1 MMIILSY
8 MVVKDLATAII
19 ILFLGVTVFIVGM
32 NLMSGG
38 LKKATGK
45 SLKKIFKKTQNSPF
59 ACLGIGSGV
68 TALIQSSAATC
79 VLAVGFINAGVM
91 TLYQGVN
98 IMLGS
103 FIGTTVTGILV
114 SLSSFN
120 IGLYLALIAFIGV
133 VMMFFKKEKV
143 KNLGEVL
150 TGFGLVFLGLDLLKS
165 AFSQADIN
173 SATQQL
179 FSSVSFPLL
188 LLLIGIVLTALVQ
201 SSSAVTGIAI
211 VMVSSGAIPFISAIY
226 IALGAT
232 IGTCIT
238 TLIATI
244 GGTVNAKRSGF
255 ISLVIKVVAALI
267 AIAII
272 WPLSTPISNFFSTS
286 FGSSG
291 LGLAMFTLLYSVV
304 FFIAS
309 MPLVKPLIKLSEKVI
324 KDKDLENKKNL
335 LLYIDDRLLNT
346 PDIAVMQ
353 VKNEILHM
361 YNLAML
367 NFRYGYE
374 CLVKGDKTNS
384 GSIADT
390 ESNIDYINSKITE
403 YLISLSNKVG
413 KEDSKVVGSYFHVIN
428 DIERIGDHAYN
439 FYESSKKLEES
450 DLKFSN
456 VAIKEIDVFFDLIM
470 DMSDLTI
477 DIFKDEQYQK
487 LNQLHE
493 LEEKSD
499 VLAKE
504 LSDNH
509 YKRMTANEC
518 NGALSDDF
526 ATLISEL
533 ERVAD
538 HLTNIGYSVINPT
551 GDEE

>member
-1 MMIILSY
+1 

>member
-1 MMIILSY
+1 
-8 MVVKDLATAII
+8 MVVTDLATAII

-45 SLKKIFKKTQNSPF
+45 SLKRIFKKTQNSPF

-114 SLSSFN
+114 SLSSFS
-120 IGLYLALIAFIGV
+120 IGLYLALIAFIGI
-133 VMMFFKKEKV
+133 VMMFFKKEKI
-143 KNLGEVL
+143 KNFGEVL

-211 VMVSSGAIPFISAIY
+211 VMVSSGAIPFSSAIY
-226 IALGAT
+226 LALGAT

-286 FGSSG
+286 FGSQG
-291 LGLAMFTLLYSVV
+291 LGLAMFTLIYSVV
-304 FFIAS
+304 FFVAA
-309 MPLVKPLIKLSEKVI
+309 MPLVKPLIKVSEKVI
-324 KDKDLENKKNL
+324 EDKDEESKKQQ
-335 LLYIDDRLLNT
+335 LLYIDNRLLNT
-346 PDIAVMQ
+346 PEIALME

-361 YNLAML
+361 YNMAML

-374 CLVKGDKTNS
+374 CLVKSDKTNAN
-384 GSIADT
+384 SIAST
-390 ESNIDYINSKITE
+390 ESSIDYINSKITE
-403 YLISLSNKVG
+403 YLISLSNRVG
-413 KEDSKVVGSYFHVIN
+413 IESSIVVGSYFHVIN

-439 FYESSKKLEES
+439 FYENSKKLEEN
-450 DLKFSN
+450 DLKFSQT
-456 VAIKEIDVFFDLIM
+456 AINELDRFFDLIM

-477 DIFKDEQYQK
+477 DIFKNEEYHK
-487 LNQLHE
+487 LNKLHE
-493 LEEKSD
+493 LEESSD
-499 VLAKE
+499 ILAKE

>member
-1 MMIILSY
+1 

-19 ILFLGVTVFIVGM
+19 FLFLGVTVFIVGM

-114 SLSSFN
+114 SLSSFS
-120 IGLYLALIAFIGV
+120 IGLYLALIAFVGI

-143 KNLGEVL
+143 KNFGEVL
-150 TGFGLVFLGLDLLKS
+150 TGFGLVFLGLYLLKS

-179 FSSVSFPLL
+179 FTSVNFPLL

-211 VMVSSGAIPFISAIY
+211 VMVTSGAIPFSSAIY
-226 IALGAT
+226 LALGAT
-232 IGTCIT
+232 IGTCVT

-291 LGLAMFTLLYSVV
+291 LGLAMFTLLYSVI
-304 FFIAS
+304 FFVAS
-309 MPLVKPLIKLSEKVI
+309 MPLVKPLIKVSERVI

-346 PDIAVMQ
+346 PDIAVME

-374 CLVKGDKTNS
+374 CLVKGNKSNS

-439 FYESSKKLEES
+439 FFEHSKTLEEN
-450 DLKFSN
+450 DLRFSN

-487 LNQLHE
+487 LNKLHE
-493 LEEKSD
+493 LEDRSD
-499 VLAKE
+499 ILAKE

>member
-1 MMIILSY
+1 

-19 ILFLGVTVFIVGM
+19 FLFLGVTVFIVGM

-79 VLAVGFINAGVM
+79 VLSVGFISAGVM

-103 FIGTTVTGILV
+103 FIGTTVTGVLV

-120 IGLYLALIAFIGV
+120 IGLYLALIAFVGI
-133 VMMFFKKEKV
+133 VMMFFKKEKI
-143 KNLGEVL
+143 KNIGEVL

-165 AFSQADIN
+165 SFTQADIN
-173 SATQQL
+173 NATQQL

-244 GGTVNAKRSGF
+244 GSNINAKRSGF

-309 MPLVKPLIKLSEKVI
+309 MPLVKPLIKVSERVI

-346 PDIAVMQ
+346 PDIAVME

-384 GSIADT
+384 ASISAT
-390 ESNIDYINSKITE
+390 ESDIDYINSKITE
-403 YLISLSNKVG
+403 YLISLSNKVS

-439 FYESSKKLEES
+439 FYDNSKRLEES
-450 DLKFSN
+450 DLRFSD
-456 VAIKEIDVFFDLIM
+456 VAVKEIDVFFDLIM

-477 DIFKDEQYQK
+477 GIFKNEEYQK
-487 LNQLHE
+487 LDKLHE
-493 LEEKSD
+493 LEDRSD

>member
-1 MMIILSY
+1 
-8 MVVKDLATAII
+8 MVVTDLATAII

-45 SLKKIFKKTQNSPF
+45 SLKRIFKKTQNSPF

-114 SLSSFN
+114 SLSSFS
-120 IGLYLALIAFIGV
+120 IGLYLALIAFMGI
-133 VMMFFKKEKV
+133 VMMFFKKEKI
-143 KNLGEVL
+143 KNFGEVL

-211 VMVSSGAIPFISAIY
+211 VMVSSGAIPFSSAIY
-226 IALGAT
+226 LALGAT

-255 ISLVIKVVAALI
+255 ISLIIKVVAALI

-286 FGSSG
+286 FGSQG
-291 LGLAMFTLLYSVV
+291 LGLAMFALIYSVI
-304 FFIAS
+304 FFVAA
-309 MPLVKPLIKLSEKVI
+309 MPLVKPLIKVSEKVI
-324 KDKDLENKKNL
+324 KDKDEESKKQQ
-335 LLYIDDRLLNT
+335 LLYIDNRLLNT
-346 PDIAVMQ
+346 PEIALME

-361 YNLAML
+361 YNMAML

-374 CLVKGDKTNS
+374 CLVKSDKTNAN
-384 GSIADT
+384 SIAST
-390 ESNIDYINSKITE
+390 ESSIDYINSKITE
-403 YLISLSNKVG
+403 YLISLSNRVG
-413 KEDSKVVGSYFHVIN
+413 VESSIVVGSYFHVIN

-439 FYESSKKLEES
+439 FYENSKKLEEN
-450 DLKFSN
+450 DLKFSQT
-456 VAIKEIDVFFDLIM
+456 AINELDRFFDLIM

-477 DIFKDEQYQK
+477 DIFKNEEYHK
-487 LNQLHE
+487 LNKLHE
-493 LEEKSD
+493 LEESSD
-499 VLAKE
+499 ILAKE

>member
-1 MMIILSY
+1 ML
-8 MVVKDLATAII
+8 VKDLATAII
-19 ILFLGVTVFIVGM
+19 FLFLGVTVFIVGM

-45 SLKKIFKKTQNSPF
+45 SLKKIFKITQNSPF

-114 SLSSFN
+114 SLSSFS
-120 IGLYLALIAFIGV
+120 IGLYLALIAFVGI

-211 VMVSSGAIPFISAIY
+211 VMVSSGAIPFSSAIY

-232 IGTCIT
+232 IGTCVT

-267 AIAII
+267 ATTII
-272 WPLSTPISNFFSTS
+272 WPLSTPISDFFSTS

-309 MPLVKPLIKLSEKVI
+309 MPLVKPLIRVSERVI

-346 PDIAVMQ
+346 PDIAVME

-374 CLVKGDKTNS
+374 CLVKRDKTNS

-439 FYESSKKLEES
+439 FYDNSKKLEES

-493 LEEKSD
+493 LEDRSD

>member
-1 MMIILSY
+1 

-19 ILFLGVTVFIVGM
+19 FLFLGVTVFIAGM

-79 VLAVGFINAGVM
+79 VLTVGFINAGVM

-103 FIGTTVTGILV
+103 FIGTTVTGVLV

-120 IGLYLALIAFIGV
+120 IGLYLALIAFVGI
-133 VMMFFKKEKV
+133 VMMFFKKEKI
-143 KNLGEVL
+143 KNIGEVL

-173 SATQQL
+173 NATQQL

-244 GGTVNAKRSGF
+244 GSSINAKRSGF

-267 AIAII
+267 AMAII
-272 WPLSTPISNFFSTS
+272 WPLATPISNFFSTS

-291 LGLAMFTLLYSVV
+291 LGLAMFTLFYSVI
-304 FFIAS
+304 FFVAS

-335 LLYIDDRLLNT
+335 LLYIDERLLNT
-346 PDIAVMQ
+346 PEIAVME

-374 CLVKGDKTNS
+374 CLVKRDKTNS
-384 GSIADT
+384 ASISAT
-390 ESNIDYINSKITE
+390 ESDIDYINSKITE
-403 YLISLSNKVG
+403 YLISLSNKVS

-439 FYESSKKLEES
+439 FFENSKKLEES

-477 DIFKDEQYQK
+477 GIFKNEEYQK
-487 LNQLHE
+487 LDKLHE
-493 LEEKSD
+493 LEDRSD

>member
-1 MMIILSY
+1 ML
-8 MVVKDLATAII
+8 VKDLATAII
-19 ILFLGVTVFIVGM
+19 FLFLGVTVFIVGM

-79 VLAVGFINAGVM
+79 VLTVGFINAGVM

-114 SLSSFN
+114 SLSSFS
-120 IGLYLALIAFIGV
+120 IGLYLALIAFIGI
-133 VMMFFKKEKV
+133 VMMFFNKEKV

-173 SATQQL
+173 NATQQL

-211 VMVSSGAIPFISAIY
+211 VMVSSGAIPFSSAIY

-272 WPLSTPISNFFSTS
+272 WPLSTPISNFFSSS

-304 FFIAS
+304 FFVAS
-309 MPLVKPLIKLSEKVI
+309 MPLVKPLIKVSERVI

-403 YLISLSNKVG
+403 YLISLSNKVS

-439 FYESSKKLEES
+439 FYENSKRLEES
-450 DLKFSN
+450 DLRFSN
-456 VAIKEIDVFFDLIM
+456 VAVKEIDVFFDLIM
-470 DMSDLTI
+470 DMSDLTMG
-477 DIFKDEQYQK
+477 IFKNEEYQK
-487 LNQLHE
+487 LDKLHE
-493 LEEKSD
+493 LEDRSD

>member
-1 MMIILSY
+1 

-19 ILFLGVTVFIVGM
+19 FLFLGVTVFIVGM

-114 SLSSFN
+114 SLSSFS
-120 IGLYLALIAFIGV
+120 IGLYLALIAFVGI

-143 KNLGEVL
+143 KNFGEVL

-211 VMVSSGAIPFISAIY
+211 VMVTSGAIPFSSAIY
-226 IALGAT
+226 LALGAT
-232 IGTCIT
+232 IGTCVT

-272 WPLSTPISNFFSTS
+272 WPLSTPISNFFSSS

-309 MPLVKPLIKLSEKVI
+309 MPLVKPLIKVSERVI

-346 PDIAVMQ
+346 PDIAVME

-439 FYESSKKLEES
+439 FFEHSKVLEENDLRFS
-450 DLKFSN
+450 D
-456 VAIKEIDVFFDLIM
+456 VAVKEIDVFFDLIM

>member
-1 MMIILSY
+1 M
-8 MVVKDLATAII
+8 DLATAII
-19 ILFLGVTVFIVGM
+19 FLFLGVTVFIVGM

-120 IGLYLALIAFIGV
+120 IGLYLALIAFVGV
-133 VMMFFKKEKV
+133 VMMFFKKEKI
-143 KNLGEVL
+143 KNIGEVF
-150 TGFGLVFLGLDLLKS
+150 TGFGLVFFGLDILKRG
-165 AFSQADIN
+165 FSYSEIN

-211 VMVSSGAIPFISAIY
+211 VMVSSGAITFSSAIY
-226 IALGAT
+226 LALGAT

-244 GGTVNAKRSGF
+244 GGTINAKRSGF
-255 ISLVIKVVAALI
+255 ISLIVKVVAALV

-272 WPLSTPISNFFSTS
+272 WPLSEPISNFFSTS
-286 FGSSG
+286 FGSQG
-291 LGLAMFTLLYSVV
+291 LGLAMFTLIYSVV
-304 FFIAS
+304 FFMLA
-309 MPLVKPLIKLSEKVI
+309 MPFVKPLIKVSEKVI
-324 KDKDLENKKNL
+324 KDKDEENKKHL
-335 LLYIDDRLLNT
+335 LLYIDERLLPT
-346 PDIAVMQ
+346 PDIALME

-374 CLVKGDKTNS
+374 CLVKGDKSNA
-384 GSIADT
+384 GSISDT

-413 KEDSKVVGSYFHVIN
+413 KSDSKVVGSYFHVIN

-439 FYESSKKLEES
+439 FYENSKKLEEN
-450 DLKFSN
+450 DLKFSSI
-456 VAIKEIDVFFDLIM
+456 AIKEIDVFFDLIM

-477 DIFKDEQYQK
+477 DIFKNEEYHK
-487 LNQLHE
+487 LGKLHE
-493 LEEKSD
+493 LEERSD
-499 VLAKE
+499 ILAKE

-509 YKRMTANEC
+509 YKRMSANEC
-518 NGALSDDF
+518 NGELSDDF

-551 GDEE
+551 GDEI

>member
-1 MMIILSY
+1 
-8 MVVKDLATAII
+8 MVVNDLATAII

-59 ACLGIGSGV
+59 VCLGIGSGV

-114 SLSSFN
+114 SLSSFS
-120 IGLYLALIAFIGV
+120 IGLYLALIAFVGI

-143 KNLGEVL
+143 KNFGEVL

-211 VMVSSGAIPFISAIY
+211 VMVSSGAIPFSSAIY

-267 AIAII
+267 AIAVI

-309 MPLVKPLIKLSEKVI
+309 MPLVKPLIKVSERVI

-403 YLISLSNKVG
+403 YLISLSNKVS

-439 FYESSKKLEES
+439 FFEHSKTLEENE
-450 DLKFSN
+450 LRFSN
-456 VAIKEIDVFFDLIM
+456 VAIKEIDVFFELIM
-470 DMSDLTI
+470 DMSDVTI
-477 DIFKDEQYQK
+477 DIFKNEQYQK
-487 LNQLHE
+487 LDKLHE
-493 LEEKSD
+493 LEDRSD

>member
-1 MMIILSY
+1 ML
-8 MVVKDLATAII
+8 VKDLATAII
-19 ILFLGVTVFIVGM
+19 FLFLGVTVFIVGM

-114 SLSSFN
+114 SLSSFS
-120 IGLYLALIAFIGV
+120 IGLYLALIAFVGI

-143 KNLGEVL
+143 KNFGEVL
-150 TGFGLVFLGLDLLKS
+150 TGFGLVFLGLDLLRS

-211 VMVSSGAIPFISAIY
+211 VMVSSGAIPFSSAIY

-232 IGTCIT
+232 IGTCVT

-255 ISLVIKVVAALI
+255 ISLVIKVVATLI

-286 FGSSG
+286 FGSQG
-291 LGLAMFTLLYSVV
+291 LGLAMFALIYSVV
-304 FFIAS
+304 FFVAA
-309 MPLVKPLIKLSEKVI
+309 MPFVKPLIKVSEKVI
-324 KDKDLENKKNL
+324 KDKDLENKKQQ

-346 PDIAVMQ
+346 PEIALME

-361 YNLAML
+361 YNMAML

-374 CLVKGDKTNS
+374 CLVKSDKTNAN
-384 GSIADT
+384 SIAST
-390 ESNIDYINSKITE
+390 ESSIDYINSKITE
-403 YLISLSNKVG
+403 YLISLSNRVG
-413 KEDSKVVGSYFHVIN
+413 IESSIVVGSYFHVIN

-439 FYESSKKLEES
+439 FYENSKKLEEN
-450 DLKFSN
+450 DLKFSQT
-456 VAIKEIDVFFDLIM
+456 AINELDRFFDLIM

-477 DIFKDEQYQK
+477 DIFKNEEYHK
-487 LNQLHE
+487 LNKLHE
-493 LEEKSD
+493 LEESSD
-499 VLAKE
+499 ILAKE

>member
-1 MMIILSY
+1 

-19 ILFLGVTVFIVGM
+19 FLFLGVTVFIAGM

-114 SLSSFN
+114 SLSSFS
-120 IGLYLALIAFIGV
+120 IGLYLALIAFVGI

-211 VMVSSGAIPFISAIY
+211 VMVSSGAIPFSSAIY

-309 MPLVKPLIKLSEKVI
+309 MPLVKPLIKVSERVI

-390 ESNIDYINSKITE
+390 ESNIDYINSNITE

-470 DMSDLTI
+470 DMSDLTMG
-477 DIFKDEQYQK
+477 IFKNEEYQK
-487 LNQLHE
+487 LDKLHE
-493 LEEKSD
+493 LEDRSD
-499 VLAKE
+499 ILAKE
-504 LSDNH
+504 LSNNH

>member
-1 MMIILSY
+1 

-19 ILFLGVTVFIVGM
+19 FLFLGVTVFIVGM

-114 SLSSFN
+114 SLSSFS
-120 IGLYLALIAFIGV
+120 IGLYLALIAFVGI

-143 KNLGEVL
+143 KNFGEVL

-211 VMVSSGAIPFISAIY
+211 VMVTSGAIPFSSAIY
-226 IALGAT
+226 LALGAT
-232 IGTCIT
+232 IGTCVT

-272 WPLSTPISNFFSTS
+272 WPLSTPISNFFSSS

-309 MPLVKPLIKLSEKVI
+309 MPLVKPLIKVSERVI

-346 PDIAVMQ
+346 PDIAVME

-374 CLVKGDKTNS
+374 CLVKRDKSNS

-439 FYESSKKLEES
+439 FFEHSKTLEENDLRFS
-450 DLKFSN
+450 D
-456 VAIKEIDVFFDLIM
+456 VAVKEIDVFFDLIM

>member
-1 MMIILSY
+1 

-19 ILFLGVTVFIVGM
+19 FLFLGVTVFIVGM

-114 SLSSFN
+114 SLSSFS
-120 IGLYLALIAFIGV
+120 IGLYLALIAFIGI

-143 KNLGEVL
+143 KNFGEVL

-211 VMVSSGAIPFISAIY
+211 VMVTSGAIPFSSAIY
-226 IALGAT
+226 LALGAT
-232 IGTCIT
+232 IGTCVT

-309 MPLVKPLIKLSEKVI
+309 MPLVKPLIKVSERVI

-346 PDIAVMQ
+346 PDIAVME

-384 GSIADT
+384 GSIANT

-403 YLISLSNKVG
+403 YLISLSNKVS

-439 FYESSKKLEES
+439 FFEHSKALEEN

-487 LNQLHE
+487 LEKLHE
-493 LEEKSD
+493 LENRSD
-499 VLAKE
+499 ILANE

>member
-1 MMIILSY
+1 

-19 ILFLGVTVFIVGM
+19 FLFLGVTVFIVGM

-45 SLKKIFKKTQNSPF
+45 SLKRIFKKTQNSPF

-114 SLSSFN
+114 SLSSFS
-120 IGLYLALIAFIGV
+120 IGLYLGLIAFVGV
-133 VMMFFKKEKV
+133 VMMFFKKEKM
-143 KNLGEVL
+143 KNFGEVL

-173 SATQQL
+173 GATQQL

-211 VMVSSGAIPFISAIY
+211 VMVSSGAIPFSSAIY
-226 IALGAT
+226 LALGAT
-232 IGTCIT
+232 VGTCIT

-244 GGTVNAKRSGF
+244 GGTINAKRSGF
-255 ISLVIKVVAALI
+255 ISLIIKIVAALI

-286 FGSSG
+286 FGSQG

-304 FFIAS
+304 FFIAA
-309 MPLVKPLIKLSEKVI
+309 MPFVKPLIRVSEKVI
-324 KDKDLENKKNL
+324 KDKDLESKKQL
-335 LLYIDDRLLNT
+335 LLYIDERLLNT
-346 PDIAVMQ
+346 PEIALME
-353 VKNEILHM
+353 VKNEIIHM

-374 CLVKGDKTNS
+374 CLVKGDKTHAN
-384 GSIADT
+384 SIAST

-403 YLISLSNKVG
+403 YLISLSNKVSR
-413 KEDSKVVGSYFHVIN
+413 DSSKVVGSYFHVIN

-439 FYESSKKLEES
+439 FYDNSKKLEES
-450 DLKFSN
+450 ELKFSPTA
-456 VAIKEIDVFFDLIM
+456 VKEIDKFFDLIM
-470 DMSDLTI
+470 DMSDLTM
-477 DIFKDEQYQK
+477 DIFKNEEHHK
-487 LNQLHE
+487 LKKLHE
-493 LEEKSD
+493 LEEHSD

>member
-1 MMIILSY
+1 

-19 ILFLGVTVFIVGM
+19 FLFLGVTVFIVGM

-79 VLAVGFINAGVM
+79 VLTVGFINAGVM

-114 SLSSFN
+114 SLSSFS
-120 IGLYLALIAFIGV
+120 IGLYLALIAFVGI

-150 TGFGLVFLGLDLLKS
+150 TGFGLVFLGLELLKS

-211 VMVSSGAIPFISAIY
+211 VMVSSGAIPFSSAIY

-232 IGTCIT
+232 IGTCVT

-267 AIAII
+267 AVAII

-309 MPLVKPLIKLSEKVI
+309 MPLVKPLIKVSERVI

-384 GSIADT
+384 ASISAT

-403 YLISLSNKVG
+403 YLISLSNKVS

-439 FYESSKKLEES
+439 FYDNSKKLEES
-450 DLKFSN
+450 DLRFSN
-456 VAIKEIDVFFDLIM
+456 VAIKEIDVFFELIM
-470 DMSDLTI
+470 DMSDLTM
-477 DIFKDEQYQK
+477 DIFKNEEYQK
-487 LNQLHE
+487 LDKLHE
-493 LEEKSD
+493 LEDRSD

>member
-1 MMIILSY
+1 
-8 MVVKDLATAII
+8 MVVTDLATAII

-45 SLKKIFKKTQNSPF
+45 SLKRIFKKTQNSPF
-59 ACLGIGSGV
+59 TCLGIGSGV

-114 SLSSFN
+114 SLSSFS
-120 IGLYLALIAFIGV
+120 IGLYLALIAFVGI
-133 VMMFFKKEKV
+133 VMMFFKKEKI
-143 KNLGEVL
+143 KNFGEVL

-211 VMVSSGAIPFISAIY
+211 VMVSSGAIPFSSAIY
-226 IALGAT
+226 LALGAT

-286 FGSSG
+286 FGSQG
-291 LGLAMFTLLYSVV
+291 LGLAMFALIYSVI
-304 FFIAS
+304 FFVAA
-309 MPLVKPLIKLSEKVI
+309 MPLVKPLIKVSEKVI
-324 KDKDLENKKNL
+324 IDKDEESKKQQ

-346 PDIAVMQ
+346 PEIALME

-361 YNLAML
+361 YNMAML

-374 CLVKGDKTNS
+374 CLVKSDKTNAN
-384 GSIADT
+384 SIAST
-390 ESNIDYINSKITE
+390 ESSIDYINSKITE
-403 YLISLSNKVG
+403 YLIFLSNRVG
-413 KEDSKVVGSYFHVIN
+413 VESSIVVGSYFHVIN

-439 FYESSKKLEES
+439 FYENSKKLEEN
-450 DLKFSN
+450 DLKFSQT
-456 VAIKEIDVFFDLIM
+456 AINELDRFFDLIM

-477 DIFKDEQYQK
+477 DIFKNEEYHK
-487 LNQLHE
+487 LNKLHE
-493 LEEKSD
+493 LEESSD
-499 VLAKE
+499 ILAKE

>member
-1 MMIILSY
+1 

-19 ILFLGVTVFIVGM
+19 FLFLGVTVFIVGM

-114 SLSSFN
+114 SLSSFS
-120 IGLYLALIAFIGV
+120 IGLYLALIAFVGI

-211 VMVSSGAIPFISAIY
+211 VMVSSGAIPFSSAIY

-232 IGTCIT
+232 IGTCVT

-267 AIAII
+267 AVAII

-309 MPLVKPLIKLSEKVI
+309 MPLVKPLIKVSERVI

-374 CLVKGDKTNS
+374 CLVKRDKTNS
-384 GSIADT
+384 ASISAT
-390 ESNIDYINSKITE
+390 ESDIDYINSKITE
-403 YLISLSNKVG
+403 YLISLSNKVS
-413 KEDSKVVGSYFHVIN
+413 KEDSKIVGSYFHVIN

-439 FYESSKKLEES
+439 FYENSKKLEES

-470 DMSDLTI
+470 DMSDVTI
-477 DIFKDEQYQK
+477 DIFKDEQYHK

>member
-1 MMIILSY
+1 

-19 ILFLGVTVFIVGM
+19 FLFLGVTVFIVGM

-114 SLSSFN
+114 SLSSFS
-120 IGLYLALIAFIGV
+120 IGLYLALIAFVGI

-143 KNLGEVL
+143 KNFGEVL

-211 VMVSSGAIPFISAIY
+211 VMVSSEAIPFSSAIY

-232 IGTCIT
+232 IGTCVT

-267 AIAII
+267 ATTII

-309 MPLVKPLIKLSEKVI
+309 MPLVKPLIKVSERVI

-374 CLVKGDKTNS
+374 CLVKRDKINS
-384 GSIADT
+384 ASISAT
-390 ESNIDYINSKITE
+390 ESDIDYINSKITE
-403 YLISLSNKVG
+403 YLISLSNKVS

-439 FYESSKKLEES
+439 FYENSKKLEES

-477 DIFKDEQYQK
+477 GIFKDEQYQK
-487 LNQLHE
+487 LGKLHE
-493 LEEKSD
+493 LEDRSD

-504 LSDNH
+504 LSGNH

>member
-1 MMIILSY
+1 

-19 ILFLGVTVFIVGM
+19 FLFLGVTVFIVGM

-45 SLKKIFKKTQNSPF
+45 SLKRIFKKTQNSPF

-114 SLSSFN
+114 SLSSFS
-120 IGLYLALIAFIGV
+120 IGLYLGLIAFVGV
-133 VMMFFKKEKV
+133 VMMFFKKEKM
-143 KNLGEVL
+143 KNFGEVL

-173 SATQQL
+173 GATQQL

-211 VMVSSGAIPFISAIY
+211 VMVSSGAIPFSSAIY
-226 IALGAT
+226 LALGAT
-232 IGTCIT
+232 VGTCIT

-244 GGTVNAKRSGF
+244 GGTINAKRSGF
-255 ISLVIKVVAALI
+255 ISLIIKIVAALI

-286 FGSSG
+286 FGSQG

-304 FFIAS
+304 FFIAA
-309 MPLVKPLIKLSEKVI
+309 MPFVKPLIRVSEKVI
-324 KDKDLENKKNL
+324 KDKDLESKKQL
-335 LLYIDDRLLNT
+335 LLYIDERLLNT
-346 PDIAVMQ
+346 PEIALME
-353 VKNEILHM
+353 VKNEIIHM

-374 CLVKGDKTNS
+374 CLVKVDKTNAN
-384 GSIADT
+384 SITST

-403 YLISLSNKVG
+403 YLISLSNKVSR
-413 KEDSKVVGSYFHVIN
+413 DSSKVVGSYFHVIN

-439 FYESSKKLEES
+439 FYDNSKKLEES
-450 DLKFSN
+450 ELKFSPTA
-456 VAIKEIDVFFDLIM
+456 VKEIDKFFDLIM
-470 DMSDLTI
+470 DMSDLTM
-477 DIFKDEQYQK
+477 DIFKNEEHHK
-487 LNQLHE
+487 LKKLHE
-493 LEEKSD
+493 LEEHSD

>member
-1 MMIILSY
+1 
-8 MVVKDLATAII
+8 MVVTDLATAII

-32 NLMSGG
+32 KLMSGG

-45 SLKKIFKKTQNSPF
+45 SLKRIFKKTQNSPF

-114 SLSSFN
+114 SLSSFS
-120 IGLYLALIAFIGV
+120 IGLYLALIAFIGI
-133 VMMFFKKEKV
+133 VMMFFKKEKI
-143 KNLGEVL
+143 KNFGEVL

-211 VMVSSGAIPFISAIY
+211 VMVSSGAIPFSSAIY
-226 IALGAT
+226 LALGAT

-286 FGSSG
+286 FGSQG
-291 LGLAMFTLLYSVV
+291 LGLAMFALIYSVV
-304 FFIAS
+304 FFVAA
-309 MPLVKPLIKLSEKVI
+309 MPLVKPLIKVSEKVI
-324 KDKDLENKKNL
+324 KDKDEESKKQQ
-335 LLYIDDRLLNT
+335 LLYIDNRLLNT
-346 PDIAVMQ
+346 PEIALME

-361 YNLAML
+361 YNMAMI

-374 CLVKGDKTNS
+374 CLVKSDKTNAN
-384 GSIADT
+384 SIAST
-390 ESNIDYINSKITE
+390 ESSIDYINSKITE
-403 YLISLSNKVG
+403 YLISLSNRVG
-413 KEDSKVVGSYFHVIN
+413 IESSIVVGSYFHVIN

-439 FYESSKKLEES
+439 FYENSKKLEEN
-450 DLKFSN
+450 DLKFSQT
-456 VAIKEIDVFFDLIM
+456 AIKELDRFFDLIM

-477 DIFKDEQYQK
+477 DIFKNEEYHK
-487 LNQLHE
+487 LNKLHE
-493 LEEKSD
+493 LEESSD
-499 VLAKE
+499 ILAKE

>member
-1 MMIILSY
+1 

-19 ILFLGVTVFIVGM
+19 FLFLGVTVFIVGM

-45 SLKKIFKKTQNSPF
+45 SLKKIFKKTQNNPF

-79 VLAVGFINAGVM
+79 VLTVGFINAGVM

-114 SLSSFN
+114 SLSSFS
-120 IGLYLALIAFIGV
+120 IGLYLALIAFIGI
-133 VMMFFKKEKV
+133 VMMFFNKEKV

-211 VMVSSGAIPFISAIY
+211 VMVSSGAIPFSSAIY

-309 MPLVKPLIKLSEKVI
+309 MPLVKPLIKVSERVI

-439 FYESSKKLEES
+439 FYENSKRLEENDLRFS
-450 DLKFSN
+450 D

-477 DIFKDEQYQK
+477 GIFKNEEYQK
-487 LNQLHE
+487 LDKLHE
-493 LEEKSD
+493 LEDRSD

-504 LSDNH
+504 LSNNH

>member
-1 MMIILSY
+1 

-19 ILFLGVTVFIVGM
+19 FLFLGVTVFIVGM

-114 SLSSFN
+114 SLSSFS
-120 IGLYLALIAFIGV
+120 IGLYLALIAFVGI
-133 VMMFFKKEKV
+133 VMMFFRKEKV

-211 VMVSSGAIPFISAIY
+211 VMVTSGAIPFSSAIY
-226 IALGAT
+226 LALGAT
-232 IGTCIT
+232 IGTCVT

-304 FFIAS
+304 FFVAS
-309 MPLVKPLIKLSEKVI
+309 MPLVKPLIKVSERVI

-346 PDIAVMQ
+346 PDIAVME

-374 CLVKGDKTNS
+374 CLVKRDKSNS

-439 FYESSKKLEES
+439 FFEHSKVLEEN
-450 DLKFSN
+450 DLKFSD
-456 VAIKEIDVFFDLIM
+456 VAVKEIDVFFDLIM

-477 DIFKDEQYQK
+477 DIFKDEQYKK

>member
-1 MMIILSY
+1 M
-8 MVVKDLATAII
+8 DLVTAII
-19 ILFLGVTVFIVGM
+19 FLFLGTAIFIAGM
-32 NLMSGG
+32 NFMSGG

-45 SLKKIFKKTQNSPF
+45 SLKKIFKKTQNNPL
-59 ACLGIGSGV
+59 ACVGIGSGV

-91 TLYQGVN
+91 TLFQGVN

-120 IGLYLALIAFIGV
+120 IGLYLALLAFVGV
-133 VMMFFKKEKV
+133 VMMFFKKEKIR
-143 KNLGEVL
+143 NIGEIL
-150 TGFGLVFLGLDLLKS
+150 TGFGLVFFGLDTLKRG
-165 AFSQADIN
+165 FSYSEIN
-173 SATQQL
+173 EFTQGL
-179 FSSVSFPLL
+179 FTSVSFPLL

-226 IALGAT
+226 LALGAT

-244 GGTVNAKRSGF
+244 GGSVNAKRSGF
-255 ISLVIKVVAALI
+255 ISLIIKLLAASL

-272 WPLSTPISNFFSTS
+272 WPLSSYIGPFFENS
-286 FGSSG
+286 FGAPG
-291 LGLAMFTLLYSVV
+291 LGLAMFTLLYSVI
-304 FFIAS
+304 FFTAS
-309 MPLVKPLIKLSEKVI
+309 IPLVKPLIKLSERVI
-324 KDKDLENKKNL
+324 KDKSEEKQKQQ
-335 LLYIDDRLLNT
+335 LLYIDDRYLFT
-346 PDIAVMQ
+346 PEIALME

-361 YNLAML
+361 YNMAMI
-367 NFRYGYE
+367 NFRYGYDY
-374 CLVKGDKTNS
+374 LVKQDKTNIDV
-384 GSIADT
+384 IAET
-390 ESNIDYINSKITE
+390 ESSIDYINSKITE
-403 YLISLSNKVG
+403 YLIKLSTKVG
-413 KEDSKVVGSYFHVIN
+413 QESSQVVGSYFHVIN
-428 DIERIGDHAYN
+428 DIERIGDHAFN
-439 FYESSKKLEES
+439 FFEHGKSLEEN
-450 DLKFSN
+450 DLKFSD
-456 VAIKEIDVFFDLIM
+456 VAIKELDVMFNLIM
-470 DMSDLTI
+470 DMSDLTL
-477 DIFKDEQYQK
+477 DIFKEEQYHK
-487 LNQLHE
+487 LNQLHL
-493 LEEKSD
+493 LENQSD
-499 VLAKE
+499 ELAKE

-538 HLTNIGYSVINPT
+538 HLTNIGYSVINPV

>member
-1 MMIILSY
+1 
-8 MVVKDLATAII
+8 MVVTDLATAII

-79 VLAVGFINAGVM
+79 VLVVGFINAGVM

-114 SLSSFN
+114 SLSSFS
-120 IGLYLALIAFIGV
+120 IGLYLALIAFVGI
-133 VMMFFKKEKV
+133 VMMFFKKEKI
-143 KNLGEVL
+143 KNIGEVL

-211 VMVSSGAIPFISAIY
+211 VMVSSGAIPFSSAIY
-226 IALGAT
+226 LALGAT

-286 FGSSG
+286 FGSQG
-291 LGLAMFTLLYSVV
+291 LGLAMFTLIYSVV
-304 FFIAS
+304 FFIAA
-309 MPLVKPLIKLSEKVI
+309 MPFVKPLIKVSEKVI
-324 KDKDLENKKNL
+324 KDKDEENKKQS

-346 PDIAVMQ
+346 PEIALME

-361 YNLAML
+361 YNMAML

-374 CLVKGDKTNS
+374 CLVKSDKTNAN
-384 GSIADT
+384 SIAST
-390 ESNIDYINSKITE
+390 ESSIDYINSKITE
-403 YLISLSNKVG
+403 YLISLSNRVG
-413 KEDSKVVGSYFHVIN
+413 RESSKVVGSYFHVVN

-439 FYESSKKLEES
+439 FYENSKKLEES
-450 DLKFSN
+450 ELKFSN
-456 VAIKEIDVFFDLIM
+456 TAIKELDRFFDLIM

-477 DIFKDEQYQK
+477 DIFKNEEYHK
-487 LNQLHE
+487 LNKLHE
-493 LEEKSD
+493 LEESSD

>member
-1 MMIILSY
+1 

-19 ILFLGVTVFIVGM
+19 FLFLGVTVFIAGM

-45 SLKKIFKKTQNSPF
+45 SLKRIFKKTQNSPF

-79 VLAVGFINAGVM
+79 VLTVGFINAGVM

-114 SLSSFN
+114 SLSSFS
-120 IGLYLALIAFIGV
+120 IGLYLALIAFIGI

-211 VMVSSGAIPFISAIY
+211 VMVSSGAIPFSSAIY
-226 IALGAT
+226 LALGAT

-267 AIAII
+267 AVAII
-272 WPLSTPISNFFSTS
+272 WPLSTPISNFFSSS

-291 LGLAMFTLLYSVV
+291 LGLAMFTLLYSVI

-309 MPLVKPLIKLSEKVI
+309 MPLVKPLIKVSERVI

-439 FYESSKKLEES
+439 FFEHSKSLEEN
-450 DLKFSN
+450 DLRFSN

-470 DMSDLTI
+470 DMSDVTI
-477 DIFKDEQYQK
+477 DIFKNEQYQK

-493 LEEKSD
+493 LENRSD

>member
-1 MMIILSY
+1 

-19 ILFLGVTVFIVGM
+19 FLFLGVTVFIVGM

-79 VLAVGFINAGVM
+79 VLTVGFINAGVM

-120 IGLYLALIAFIGV
+120 IGLYLALIAFVGI

-211 VMVSSGAIPFISAIY
+211 VMVSSGAIPFSSAIY

-272 WPLSTPISNFFSTS
+272 WPLSTPISNFFSSS

-309 MPLVKPLIKLSEKVI
+309 MPLVKPLIKISERVI

-403 YLISLSNKVG
+403 YLISLSNKVSE
-413 KEDSKVVGSYFHVIN
+413 EDSKVVGSYFHVIN

-439 FYESSKKLEES
+439 FYENSKKLEES

-470 DMSDLTI
+470 DMSDLTT
-477 DIFKDEQYQK
+477 DIFKNEEYQK
-487 LNQLHE
+487 LDKLHE
-493 LEEKSD
+493 LENRSD

>member
-1 MMIILSY
+1 

-19 ILFLGVTVFIVGM
+19 FLFLGVTVFIVGM

-114 SLSSFN
+114 SLSSFS
-120 IGLYLALIAFIGV
+120 IGLYLALIAFIGI

-143 KNLGEVL
+143 KNFGEVL

-211 VMVSSGAIPFISAIY
+211 VMVTSGAIPFSSAIY
-226 IALGAT
+226 LALGAT
-232 IGTCIT
+232 IGTCVT

-309 MPLVKPLIKLSEKVI
+309 MPLVKPLIKVSERVI

-346 PDIAVMQ
+346 PDIAVME

-384 GSIADT
+384 GSIANT

-403 YLISLSNKVG
+403 YLISLSNKVS

-439 FYESSKKLEES
+439 FFEHSKALEEN

-456 VAIKEIDVFFDLIM
+456 VAIKEIDAFFDLIM

-487 LNQLHE
+487 LEKLHE
-493 LEEKSD
+493 LENRSD
-499 VLAKE
+499 ILANE